1 MLKLIYVSII
11 FFFITIPSY
20 AYLGPGM
27 GGGALA
33 AVLGIIVAVFAALFG
48 LIWFPLKRFIKRKKE
63 KKDKEP
69 NKFD

>member
-27 GGGALA
+27 GGGPMM
-33 AVLGIIVAVFAALFG
+33 GQG
-48 LIWFPLKRFIKRKKE
+48 QNMMR
-63 KKDKEP
+63 
-69 NKFD
+69 